1 MKRTQPV
8 HAGLTLF
15 HDPPARAVCDGVPV
29 RGYGYTWVL
38 EASPDLTGP
47 APAQAGQGDAGRKV
61 PLKKSP
67 EISRNRI
74 GVGAPRMPRTPA
86 DDEQPLAAIHLI
98 DGDPL
103 TCWSSRT
110 RPHPEAE
117 PVWIRLDLVAE
128 QEIGRIVLRKLPPGP
143 PRDRPGSV
151 PLTAGAVTVG
161 RGLPG
166 RLEIRLSRDA
176 LAWETVFAGETRD
189 TPDRETFEC
198 VFPPRRAKQIWI
210 IGTSLVRVE
219 NWLYAFSI
227 AGVEVCNTAGEDV
240 ARATRGTGVTVSST
254 LHGHGQEIEAHR
266 WYWPLNADIGAK
278 YVRVGYHNDPVNWHR
293 VEKIRGA
300 FAVDPEADA
309 AITWLARH
317 RIDTVMALGFGNRL
331 YTQADPARH
340 LPQLWEC
347 YYENPAPPTTP
358 DALDAWRRYVRFMAV
373 HFGSR
378 VRYFELWN
386 EWNIAPYW
394 GDKPDVAGYLDVARA
409 AIPVLREA
417 APRAKI
423 MNGST
428 AGFCFG
434 MSGWSAEELARQEKT
449 SPFLI
454 AVGDLLPHIDVVG
467 WHPFYQA
474 DPDTPRARNYAADIR
489 AFQRWCRARGFRG
502 EYMATEWGYASN
514 YPATMPPNWWGTFNC
529 TELEKAKY
537 VARLTVIH
545 VALGVASFFNEL
557 WTSTYP
563 LDISLLRRAFMA
575 DPITPLQP
583 AAAYYVVRNLATAIE
598 GVRPS
603 AFACRIEACACEVEC
618 VTMRRAGERLVA
630 LWRPGRAVDNDPGT
644 PATLRIRGRAGRCTA
659 YDPMN
664 GREYDLETVRT
675 ADGTQIPQLLV
686 RDSPLLVRILNLTQ
700 P

>member
-1 MKRTQPV
+1 MRHTKSSR
-8 HAGLTLF
+8 AEGTLF
-15 HDPPARAVCDGVPV
+15 HEPQVRAVCDGANIH
-29 RGYGYTWVL
+29 GYGYTWVL
-38 EASPDLTGP
+38 DASPDLTGP
-47 APAQAGQGDAGRKV
+47 APAQAGQDGTGRKV

-67 EISRNRI
+67 EISRNLI

-98 DGDPL
+98 DGDPQ

-110 RPHPEAE
+110 RPHPDAE
-117 PVWIRLDLVAE
+117 PVWIRLDLVSE

-151 PLTAGAVTVG
+151 PLTAGAATVG
-161 RGLPG
+161 RGMPG
-166 RLEIRLSRDA
+166 CLEIRLSRDA
-176 LAWETVFAGETRD
+176 LAWETVFKGATGD

-198 VFPPRRAKQIWI
+198 EFPPCRAKQIWI

-227 AGVEVCNTAGEDV
+227 AGVEVHNTAGEDV
-240 ARATRGTGVTVSST
+240 ARASRGTGVTVNST
-254 LHGHGQEIEAHR
+254 LHGHGQETEAHR
-266 WYWPLNADIGAK
+266 WFWPLNADIGAK

-293 VEKIRGA
+293 VEKVRGQ

-317 RIDTVMALGFGNRL
+317 RIDTIMALGFGNRL
-331 YTQADPARH
+331 HTQADQTRR

-358 DALDAWRRYVRFMAV
+358 EALAAWQRYVRFMAL

-378 VRYFELWN
+378 VRYFEIWN

-394 GDKPDVAGYLDVARA
+394 GDKPDVQRYLDVARA
-409 AIPVLREA
+409 AIPVLRET

-434 MSGWSAEELARQEKT
+434 MAGWSAEELARREQT

-454 AVGDLLPHIDVVG
+454 AVGALLPHIDVVG

-474 DPDTPRARNYAADIR
+474 DPDTPLARNYAADIR
-489 AFQRWCRARGFRG
+489 AFQRWCRTRGFRG

-537 VARLTVIH
+537 VARMTVIH
-545 VALGVASFFNEL
+545 VSLGVASFFNEL

-563 LDISLLRRAFMA
+563 LDISLLRRSFMA
-575 DPITPLQP
+575 DPISPMQP
-583 AAAYYVVRNLATAIE
+583 AAAYYVVRNLATVLD
-598 GVRPS
+598 GVRP
-603 AFACRIEACACEVEC
+603 ADFDCRVAECDDEVEC
-618 VTMRRAGERLVA
+618 FTMRRRGARLVA
-630 LWRPGRAVDNDPGT
+630 LWRPGRATDDDPGR
-644 PATLRIRGRAGRCTA
+644 PATLIIPGRVGRCTA
-659 YDPMN
+659 YDPLN
-664 GREYDLETVRT
+664 GRESELETVH
-675 ADGTQIPQLLV
+675 DGRHTRIPRLLI
-686 RDSPLLVRILNLTQ
+686 RDYPILVLL
-700 P
+700 PPPP